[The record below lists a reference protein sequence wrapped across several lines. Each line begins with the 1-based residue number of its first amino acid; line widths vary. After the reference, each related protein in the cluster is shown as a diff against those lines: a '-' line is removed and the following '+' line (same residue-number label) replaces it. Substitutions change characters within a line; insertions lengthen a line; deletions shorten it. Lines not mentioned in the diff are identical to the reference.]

1 MNGMNGMNGIIRLA
15 FLDYRASLRER
26 KTWLAVAM
34 LAYAVLAIPLLLE
47 KPPAHVREAIAA
59 WFGDAD
65 PFAVFMF
72 VWIDLV
78 MNKIV
83 AFIPVILASG
93 VLLRERDT
101 GVLALLAAK
110 PISMS
115 RYFVIR
121 TLSVCAVM
129 LTLHAAT
136 QLVGVLWFPGRVAGF
151 RPATFL
157 AAMTLH
163 AFSAVFATAFAA
175 VVIVAV
181 GRRGPGVLVALMLL
195 GLLVGLALVGFYQP
209 AWSAAT
215 LVNPLTLGAL
225 AMRDLAGLS
234 AGTLLPPMLA
244 LVGLTAVTIA
254 IGARLARR
262 VEA

>member
-1 MNGMNGMNGIIRLA
+1 MIRFAL
-15 FLDYRASLRER
+15 LDYLASLRER

-34 LAYAVLAIPLLLE
+34 LVYAVVAIPVLLE
-47 KPPAHVREAIAA
+47 RPPEHVREAIAA
-59 WFGDAD
+59 WFGDAG

-78 MNKIV
+78 MNKVV

-93 VLLRERDT
+93 VVLRERDT

-110 PISMS
+110 PITMP

-129 LTLHAAT
+129 LTLYVAT
-136 QLVGVLWFPGRVAGF
+136 QLAGALWFRGRVAGF
-151 RPATFL
+151 KPGTFL
-157 AAMTLH
+157 AAMSLH
-163 AFSAVFATAFAA
+163 AFAAVFATAFAA
-175 VVIVAV
+175 TIIVAV
-181 GRRGPGVLVALMLL
+181 GRRGAGALVALMVL

-209 AWSAAT
+209 AWYAVT
-215 LVNPLTLGAL
+215 LANPLTLGAL
-225 AMRDLAGLS
+225 AMGDLDGL
-234 AGTLLPPMLA
+234 GPRVLVLPMLA
-244 LVGLTAVTIA
+244 LTGITAVTIA
-254 IGARLARR
+254 IGARFARR

>member
-1 MNGMNGMNGIIRLA
+1 MIRLA
-15 FLDYRASLRER
+15 LLDYRAALRER
-26 KTWLAVAM
+26 KTWLVVAM
-34 LAYAVLAIPLLLE
+34 LVYAILAIPVLLE
-47 KPPAHVREAIAA
+47 RPPAHVREAIAA

-78 MNKIV
+78 MNKVV

-101 GVLALLAAK
+101 GVLAVLAAK

-115 RYFVIR
+115 RYFVMR

-129 LTLHAAT
+129 LTLYAAT
-136 QLVGVLWFPGRVAGF
+136 QLAGALWFPGRVAGF
-151 RPATFL
+151 RPGTFL
-157 AAMTLH
+157 AAMSLH
-163 AFSAVFATAFAA
+163 AFAAVFATAFAA
-175 VVIVAV
+175 TIIVAV

-209 AWSAAT
+209 AWYTAT
-215 LVNPLTLGAL
+215 LANPLTLGAS

-234 AGTLLPPMLA
+234 AGTLIPPMLA
-244 LVGLTAVTIA
+244 LLGLTAVTIA